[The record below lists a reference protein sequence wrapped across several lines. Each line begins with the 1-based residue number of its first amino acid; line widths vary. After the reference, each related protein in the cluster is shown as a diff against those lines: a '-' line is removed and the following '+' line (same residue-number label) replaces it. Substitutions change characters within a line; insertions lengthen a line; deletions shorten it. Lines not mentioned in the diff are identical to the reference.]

1 MPSYYESQSL
11 DPDHVM
17 TSAIHGLTFA
27 SKSIIE
33 SGAAGE
39 IGESAFIDFD
49 ATNDPEIDAPLY
61 DNIASMLSADQL
73 ALYEDILAKV
83 RSGEIAIPDETT
95 GDPDRHRRVRCGNR
109 PGVHRV
115 RLMT

>member
-27 SKSIIE
+27 PKSIIE

-95 GDPDRHRRVRCGNR
+95 GDPTIGTEGSGAEIDPASIGCG
-109 PGVHRV
+109 
-115 RLMT
+115 